1 MPKKWINEVSKD
13 LKKGALHKQLGVPA
27 TKTIPKKTLQDIV
40 KTEMGHKSHGITV
53 TKLVKQ
59 RSSFALNV
67 RKKKQ

>member
-1 MPKKWINEVSKD
+1 MPKKWINEVSID

-40 KTEMGHKSHGITV
+40 KTEMGQKSHGVTV

-59 RSSFALNV
+59 RSVFALNV
-67 RKKKQ
+67 RKKK